1 MYSKVLKIYFFCC
14 ISLFT
19 IITSFGQID
28 SLENNNNGFSSMN
41 IVPIA
46 PVEKSEFIDPRNIDE
61 TDFQKAIENLLKKL
75 SAQEE
80 RDNLKNKGI
89 MTKVQMRKELFEEEE
104 EKKLNEEINDVYAII
119 DQNLGG
125 FVSNSETITIV
136 CRDFQYPDGDEVAIY
151 VNGVAVIPSVLLTRQ
166 WTQFTLPLEVGLNVI
181 SFKAL
186 NQGFSGPNTAAFIIV
201 DDKAEIISSNEWN
214 LATGAKATLSIAKI
228 E

>member
-1 MYSKVLKIYFFCC
+1 
-14 ISLFT
+14 
-19 IITSFGQID
+19 
-28 SLENNNNGFSSMN
+28 MN